1 MPFVTYQNGIDQ
13 SLRLLHIDNM
23 IENTNLI
30 LTIDEMQKFV

>member
-13 SLRLLHIDNM
+13 SLTLLHIDNM
-23 IENTNLI
+23 VENTNLT